1 MNGLDIIKDKLTN
14 ISNKPGIYQYL
25 NSKNEIIYIGKA
37 KNLKKRISSYKNTSS
52 LSNRI
57 QRMVYQINSIETI
70 TTKTEVEA
78 FLLES
83 NLIKKNKPKF
93 NIVLRDDKS
102 LPYILIT
109 TKNKWPQIL
118 KHRGKQKK
126 IGVYFGPYPSAG
138 VVDKTINSL
147 QRAFLIR
154 SCSDSYFKARTRPC
168 LLHQI
173 KKCSA
178 PCVKKIK
185 EKNYLDLSNQTILFL
200 KGKNK
205 KIQSN
210 LNYEM
215 ENYSSKKFYEK
226 AASLRDRI
234 KALNQIQEKQSINIS
249 SIGDA
254 DIISIKKKNYKACIQ
269 IFYFREGQNLG
280 GRYYFPSHEE
290 NEKEENILQSFIGQY
305 YSDKIVTKLIL
316 INKKVSER
324 SLLINALN
332 KKSSYKINIE
342 IPLKGQKKIIVKDA
356 EKNAEKELDRKFD
369 EQKNNI
375 FFLQKIKIAFKLKK
389 IPKTIEIYDISHIS
403 GEFAVGAM
411 VSFNKDGFIK
421 NNYRKFNIKGKFK
434 RKDVIS
440 KGDDY
445 SMIYEVVNRRLKKSS
460 KTISFPD
467 LMIIDGGKGHFNT
480 ALNALKNCK
489 LEKKIELASI
499 AKGKKRNEGNETFY
513 VKGNKKIKFKTND
526 KTLFFLQRLRDEAH
540 RFAITSHKTRRS
552 KISKSILDEIE
563 GIGPNKKRDLLKY
576 FGSSE
581 QIRLAQLIEIE
592 KVKGINKNTAKKI
605 YNFFHEN

>member
-1 MNGLDIIKDKLTN
+1 MNGLDIIKNKLAS
-14 ISNKPGIYQYL
+14 ISSSPGIYQYL
-25 NSKNEIIYIGKA
+25 NSKNEIIYVGKA

-57 QRMVYQINSIETI
+57 QRMVYQINNIETI
-70 TTKTEVEA
+70 TTKTEAEA

-102 LPYILIT
+102 LPYILISL
-109 TKNKWPQIL
+109 KNKWPQIL
-118 KHRGKQKK
+118 KHRGKQKN
-126 IGVYFGPYPSAG
+126 IGIYFGPYPSAG
-138 VVDKTINSL
+138 SVDKTINSL
-147 QRAFLIR
+147 QKAFLIR
-154 SCSDSYFKARTRPC
+154 SCTDSYFKTRRRAC
-168 LLHQI
+168 LLYQI

-178 PCVKKIK
+178 PCVKKIN
-185 EKNYLDLSNQTILFL
+185 ERDYSDLSNQTISFL

-205 KIQSN
+205 KIQSD
-210 LNYEM
+210 LNKQM
-215 ENYSSKKFYEK
+215 EIYSSKKNYEK

-234 KALNQIQEKQSINIS
+234 RALNQIQEKQSINIS

-254 DIISIKKKNYKACIQ
+254 DVISIKKKNFKACVQ
-269 IFYFREGQNLG
+269 VFYFRGGNNLG
-280 GRYYFPSHEE
+280 GRYYFPRHEE
-290 NEKEENILQSFIGQY
+290 SEKEENILQSFLGQY

-316 INKKVSER
+316 LNKKIPEKN
-324 SLLINALN
+324 LLISALN
-332 KKSSYKINIE
+332 KKSGYKINIE
-342 IPLKGQKKIIVKDA
+342 IPIKGQKKIIVKNA
-356 EKNAEKELDRKFD
+356 EKNAEKELERKLN
-369 EQKNNI
+369 EEKSN
-375 FFLQKIKIAFKLKK
+375 LLYMEKIKEAFGLNK
-389 IPKTIEIYDISHIS
+389 ILKTIEVYDISHIS

-411 VSFNKDGFIK
+411 ISFNKDGFTK
-421 NNYRKFNIKGKFK
+421 SNYRKFNIKGEFK
-434 RKDVIS
+434 RKDTVL

-445 SMIYEVVNRRLKKSS
+445 SMIYEVLNRRLKKNS
-460 KTISFPD
+460 KKISFPD
-467 LMIIDGGKGHFNT
+467 LIIIDGGKGHLST
-480 ALNALKNCK
+480 ASNVLNSLD

-499 AKGKKRNEGNETFY
+499 AKGQKRNEGNETFY
-513 VKGNKKIKFKTND
+513 LKGNKKIKFKTND

-581 QIRLAQLIEIE
+581 QIKIAQLSEIK
-592 KVKGINKNTAKKI
+592 KVKGINKNIAKKI

>member
-1 MNGLDIIKDKLTN
+1 MNGLDIIKNKLTN

-25 NSKNEIIYIGKA
+25 NSKNEIKYIGKA

-70 TTKTEVEA
+70 TTKTEAEA

-126 IGVYFGPYPSAG
+126 IGVYFGPYPSAR

-332 KKSSYKINIE
+332 KKSSYKITIE

-369 EQKNNI
+369 EQKDNI

-513 VKGNKKIKFKTND
+513 VKENKKIKFKTND

>member
-1 MNGLDIIKDKLTN
+1 MNGLDIIKNKLTN

-70 TTKTEVEA
+70 TTKTEAEA

-126 IGVYFGPYPSAG
+126 IGVYFGPYPSAR

-269 IFYFREGQNLG
+269 IFYFRGGQNLG
-280 GRYYFPSHEE
+280 GRYYFPRHEE

-480 ALNALKNCK
+480 TLNALKNCK

-592 KVKGINKNTAKKI
+592 KVKGINKNIAKKI

>member
-1 MNGLDIIKDKLTN
+1 MNGLDIIKNKLTN
-14 ISNKPGIYQYL
+14 ISTGPGIYQYL

-37 KNLKKRISSYKNTSS
+37 KNLKKRISSYRNTSS

-57 QRMVYQINSIETI
+57 QRMIYQINSIETI
-70 TTKTEVEA
+70 TTKTEAEA

-83 NLIKKNKPKF
+83 NLIKKNKPRF

-102 LPYILIT
+102 LPYILLT
-109 TKNKWPQIL
+109 TKSKWPQIL

-126 IGVYFGPYPSAG
+126 NGVYFGPYSSAG
-138 VVDKTINSL
+138 VVEKTINSL
-147 QRAFLIR
+147 QKAFLIR
-154 SCSDSYFKARTRPC
+154 SCSDSYFKARTRAC
-168 LLHQI
+168 LLYQI

-185 EKNYLDLSNQTILFL
+185 EREYLNLSNQAILFL

-205 KIQSN
+205 KIQ
-210 LNYEM
+210 LDLKYEM
-215 ENYSSKKFYEK
+215 ENYSAKQLYEK
-226 AASLRDRI
+226 AANLRDRV

-254 DIISIKKKNYKACIQ
+254 DVISIKKKNYTACIQ
-269 IFYFREGQNLG
+269 IFYFRGGQNLG
-280 GRYYFPSHEE
+280 GRYYFPRHEE
-290 NEKEENILQSFIGQY
+290 NEKEENILQSFLGQY

-316 INKKVSER
+316 INKKVPEK
-324 SLLINALN
+324 SLLTNALK
-332 KKSSYKINIE
+332 KKSGYKINIE
-342 IPLKGQKKIIVKDA
+342 IPLKGQKRIIIKDA
-356 EKNAEKELDRKFD
+356 EKNAEKELDRKIN
-369 EQKNNI
+369 EQKNNKY
-375 FFLQKIKIAFKLKK
+375 FLNKIKDIFKLRK

-434 RKDVIS
+434 RKEVLS
-440 KGDDY
+440 KSDDY
-445 SMIYEVVNRRLKKSS
+445 SSIYEVLNRRLKKDS
-460 KTISFPD
+460 KIISFPD
-467 LMIIDGGKGHFNT
+467 LMIIDGGKGHLNT
-480 ALNALKNCK
+480 ALDVLQKTN
-489 LEKKIELASI
+489 LEKKIELISI
-499 AKGKKRNEGNETFY
+499 AKGENRHEGNETFY
-513 VKGNKKIKFKTND
+513 LKENKKIKFKTND

-540 RFAITSHKTRRS
+540 RFAITSHITRRS

-581 QIRLAQLIEIE
+581 QIKIAKLSEIE
-592 KVKGINKNTAKKI
+592 KVKGIKKNIAKKI

>member
-1 MNGLDIIKDKLTN
+1 MNGLDIIKNKLTN

-269 IFYFREGQNLG
+269 IFYFRGGQNLG
-280 GRYYFPSHEE
+280 GRYYFPRHEE

-316 INKKVSER
+316 INKKVPER

-592 KVKGINKNTAKKI
+592 KVKGINKNIAKKI

>member
-1 MNGLDIIKDKLTN
+1 MNGLDIIKNKLAS
-14 ISNKPGIYQYL
+14 ISNSPGIYQYL

-57 QRMVYQINSIETI
+57 QRMVYQINNIETI
-70 TTKTEVEA
+70 TTKTEAEA

-102 LPYILIT
+102 LPYILISS
-109 TKNKWPQIL
+109 KNKWPQIL
-118 KHRGKQKK
+118 KHRGKQKN
-126 IGVYFGPYPSAG
+126 IGIYFGPYPSAG
-138 VVDKTINSL
+138 SVDKTINSL
-147 QRAFLIR
+147 QKAFLIR
-154 SCSDSYFKARTRPC
+154 SCTDSYFKARNRAC
-168 LLHQI
+168 LLYQI

-178 PCVKKIK
+178 PCVKKIN
-185 EKNYLDLSNQTILFL
+185 EKDYSDLFNQTISFL

-205 KIQSN
+205 KIQSD
-210 LNYEM
+210 LNNQM
-215 ENYSSKKFYEK
+215 KIYSSKKNYEK

-234 KALNQIQEKQSINIS
+234 RALNQIQEKQSINIS

-254 DIISIKKKNYKACIQ
+254 DVISIKKMNFKACVQ
-269 IFYFREGQNLG
+269 VFYFRGGNNLG
-280 GRYYFPSHEE
+280 GRYYFPRHEE
-290 NEKEENILQSFIGQY
+290 SEKEENILQSFLGQY

-316 INKKVSER
+316 LNKKIPER
-324 SLLINALN
+324 NLLINALN
-332 KKSSYKINIE
+332 KKSGYKINIE
-342 IPLKGQKKIIVKDA
+342 IPLKGQKKIIVKNA
-356 EKNAEKELDRKFD
+356 EKNAEKELERKFN
-369 EQKNNI
+369 EEKNN
-375 FFLQKIKIAFKLKK
+375 LLYMKKIKVAFGLNK
-389 IPKTIEIYDISHIS
+389 IPKTIEVYDISHIS

-411 VSFNKDGFIK
+411 ISFNKDGFIK
-421 NNYRKFNIKGKFK
+421 NNYRKFNIKGEFK
-434 RKDVIS
+434 RKETVL

-445 SMIYEVVNRRLKKSS
+445 SMIYEVLNRRLKKNS
-460 KTISFPD
+460 KKISFPD
-467 LMIIDGGKGHFNT
+467 LMIIDGGKGHLNT
-480 ALNALKNCK
+480 ASNVLNNLD

-499 AKGKKRNEGNETFY
+499 AKGQKRNEGNETFY
-513 VKGNKKIKFKTND
+513 LKENKKIKFKTND
-526 KTLFFLQRLRDEAH
+526 KILFFLQRLRDEAH

-581 QIRLAQLIEIE
+581 QIKIAQLSEIE
-592 KVKGINKNTAKKI
+592 KVKGINKNIAKKI

>member
-1 MNGLDIIKDKLTN
+1 MNGLDIIKNKLAS
-14 ISNKPGIYQYL
+14 ISSSPGIYQYL
-25 NSKNEIIYIGKA
+25 NSKNEIIYVGKA

-57 QRMVYQINSIETI
+57 QRMVYQINNIETI
-70 TTKTEVEA
+70 TTKTEAEA

-102 LPYILIT
+102 LPYILISL
-109 TKNKWPQIL
+109 KNKWPQIL
-118 KHRGKQKK
+118 KHRGKQKN
-126 IGVYFGPYPSAG
+126 IGIYFGPYPSAG
-138 VVDKTINSL
+138 SVDKTINSL
-147 QRAFLIR
+147 QKAFLIR
-154 SCSDSYFKARTRPC
+154 SCTDSYFKTRRRAC
-168 LLHQI
+168 LLYQI

-178 PCVKKIK
+178 PCVKKIN
-185 EKNYLDLSNQTILFL
+185 ERDYSDLSNQTISFL

-205 KIQSN
+205 KIQSD
-210 LNYEM
+210 LNKQM
-215 ENYSSKKFYEK
+215 EIYSSKKNYEK

-234 KALNQIQEKQSINIS
+234 RALNQIQEKQSINIS

-254 DIISIKKKNYKACIQ
+254 DVISIKKKNFKACVQ
-269 IFYFREGQNLG
+269 VFYFRGGNNLG
-280 GRYYFPSHEE
+280 GRYYFPRHEE
-290 NEKEENILQSFIGQY
+290 GEKEENILQSFLGQY

-316 INKKVSER
+316 LNKKIPEKN
-324 SLLINALN
+324 LLISALN
-332 KKSSYKINIE
+332 KKSGYKINIE
-342 IPLKGQKKIIVKDA
+342 IPIKGQKKIIVKNA
-356 EKNAEKELDRKFD
+356 EKNAEKELERKLN
-369 EQKNNI
+369 EEKSN
-375 FFLQKIKIAFKLKK
+375 LLYMEKIKEAFGLNK
-389 IPKTIEIYDISHIS
+389 ILKTIEVYDISHIS

-411 VSFNKDGFIK
+411 ISFNKDGFTK
-421 NNYRKFNIKGKFK
+421 NNYRKFNIKGEFK
-434 RKDVIS
+434 RKNTVL

-445 SMIYEVVNRRLKKSS
+445 SMIYEVLNRRLKKNS
-460 KTISFPD
+460 KKISFPD
-467 LMIIDGGKGHFNT
+467 LIIIDGGKGHLST
-480 ALNALKNCK
+480 ASNVLNSLD

-499 AKGKKRNEGNETFY
+499 AKGQKRNEGNETFY
-513 VKGNKKIKFKTND
+513 LKGNKKIKFKTND

-581 QIRLAQLIEIE
+581 QIKLAQLSEIK
-592 KVKGINKNTAKKI
+592 KVKGINKNIAKKI

>member
-1 MNGLDIIKDKLTN
+1 MNGLDIIKNKLTN

-147 QRAFLIR
+147 QKAFLIR

-269 IFYFREGQNLG
+269 IFYFRGGQNLG
-280 GRYYFPSHEE
+280 GRYYFPRHEE

-480 ALNALKNCK
+480 TLNALKNCK

-499 AKGKKRNEGNETFY
+499 AKGEKRNEGNETFY